1 MKQKRHNTI
10 LSLIESKIIETQSE
24 LTDEL
29 IALGYKV
36 TQATVSRD
44 IKELHIVKCQTSDG
58 RYRYAQGGTG
68 SVAQGS
74 ARIKTIFANSVLS
87 IDCALNQIVIRTL
100 SGMAQPAAITIEGM
114 GRSEILG
121 TIGGD
126 DTVLVITPSE
136 EDAHRLTE
144 ALKELV

>member
-1 MKQKRHNTI
+1 MTH
-10 LSLIESKIIETQSE
+10 
-24 LTDEL
+24 
-29 IALGYKV
+29 
-36 TQATVSRD
+36 
-44 IKELHIVKCQTSDG
+44 
-58 RYRYAQGGTG
+58 
-68 SVAQGS
+68 GS

-100 SGMAQPAAITIEGM
+100 SGMAQAAAITIEGM

-136 EDAHRLTE
+136 QHARRLTE